1 MTTPVTLDP
10 TALAF
15 DWDAAALQQR
25 LQAIVPGTTV
35 EVRAEA
41 GSTNTELLER
51 QRRATPTAP
60 TGEPPAPVWLV
71 AERQTAGRGR
81 LGRSWWSEP
90 GSTLTCSLGLAL
102 EPADWSGLSLAVGLA
117 VAEALDPLGPLDSPH
132 PGGGEPGS
140 SGGAR
145 IGLKWPNDLWLRSDD
160 RKLAGILIEAQ
171 ALRGSA
177 AGARGS
183 LARWAVVGIGVNL
196 RPPRGEGGEF
206 RTGYA
211 CLDEL
216 EPGITAPGAL
226 QRIAPAVLAALQRFE
241 REGLAPL
248 LAAYARRDVLAGR
261 RASAGDLV
269 GRVTGIAPG
278 GELCLR
284 DDAGQ
289 THRIASGEVSVR
301 PC

>member
-1 MTTPVTLDP
+1 VTTLVTLDP
-10 TALAF
+10 TVLAF
-15 DWDAAALQQR
+15 DWAATALQQR
-25 LQAIVPGTTV
+25 LQAIVPGSTV

-51 QRRATPTAP
+51 QRQATPT
-60 TGEPPAPVWLV
+60 GEAPAPVWLV

-102 EPADWSGLSLAVGLA
+102 EPADWYGLSLAVGLA
-117 VAEALDPLGPLDSPH
+117 VAEALDPLDPLR
-132 PGGGEPGS
+132 PGS
-140 SGGAR
+140 GESGSDSGSAR
-145 IGLKWPNDLWLRSDD
+145 IGLKWPNDLWLRTDD

-171 ALRGSA
+171 ALRGST

-183 LARWAVVGIGVNL
+183 LARWAVVGIGINL
-196 RPPRGEGGEF
+196 HPPRGEGGEF

-216 EPGITAPGAL
+216 EPGITAPAVL

-289 THRIASGEVSVR
+289 THRITSGEVSVR

>member
-1 MTTPVTLDP
+1 MPLPSDLPKLAWPVH
-10 TALAF
+10 ALEAS
-15 DWDAAALQQR
+15 LQS
-25 LQAIVPGTTV
+25 LLPGVRV
-35 EVRAEA
+35 EGVGSI
-41 GSTNTELLER
+41 GSTNTELVER
-51 QRRATPTAP
+51 RRLLPPGECPPPTL
-60 TGEPPAPVWLV
+60 LV
-71 AERQTAGRGR
+71 AEAQTAGRGR
-81 LGRSWWSEP
+81 LGRSWTSAP
-90 GSTLTCSLGLAL
+90 GSSLTFSLGLELA
-102 EPADWSGLSLAVGLA
+102 PADWGGLSLAVGLA
-117 VAEALDPLGPLDSPH
+117 VAEALADL
-132 PGGGEPGS
+132 PGGD
-140 SGGAR
+140 R
-145 IGLKWPNDLWLRSDD
+145 IGLKWPNDLWLRTDD

-171 ALRGSA
+171 ALRGST

-183 LARWAVVGIGVNL
+183 LARWAVVGIGINL
-196 RPPRGEGGEF
+196 HPPRGEGGEF

-216 EPGITAPGAL
+216 EPGITAPAVL

-289 THRIASGEVSVR
+289 THRITSGEVSVR

>member
-1 MTTPVTLDP
+1 MTTLVTLDP
-10 TALAF
+10 TVLAF

-51 QRRATPTAP
+51 QRRATPT
-60 TGEPPAPVWLV
+60 GEAPAPVWLV

-117 VAEALDPLGPLDSPH
+117 VAEALDPTRSDDRES
-132 PGGGEPGS
+132 GS
-140 SGGAR
+140 SAR
-145 IGLKWPNDLWLRSDD
+145 IGLKWPNDLWLRGDD

-171 ALRGSA
+171 ALRSSA

-183 LARWAVVGIGVNL
+183 LARWAVVGIGINL

-216 EPGITAPGAL
+216 EPGITAPAVL

-248 LAAYARRDVLAGR
+248 LAAYALRDVLAGR